1 MGGGGSVSVSCL
13 RWKSKASIQWLNGVH
28 VSARPHARRSAQAA
42 DWERIPTLPTEDGRV
57 AGQLTPTVSQRKTTK
72 VASQDTTPD
81 PEATS
86 DTQPQW
92 PGSIKHKF

>member
-1 MGGGGSVSVSCL
+1 MQQSERVWGGGVRGSVC
-13 RWKSKASIQWLNGVH
+13 
-28 VSARPHARRSAQAA
+28 PHAKQSAQAA

-57 AGQLTPTVSQRKTTK
+57 VGQLTPTVSQRETTK

-86 DTQPQW
+86 DMQPQW
-92 PGSIKHKF
+92 PGSIKHHF